1 MRGISRSGD
10 WTWQERLNIKVAR
23 GDLLLFSVQSC
34 ENVRISKRRSHFFC
48 LSDASNSSFPRL
60 GIILE
65 AKQKEDVHFVCF
77 ILSSSKHY
85 KHKHQSIISIVH
97 CSQGFKILLMDDANS
112 CGVNTWRLEDNDDWL
127 MNCLNH
133 VLASLTHSIFP
144 LLSDRFS
151 CSAHNDPR
159 VGGHALNHI
168 KQPQITAR
176 SSNPCSTCWE
186 HDQII
191 PTRWLK
197 TAAVVWNKLWRFHW
211 CDDAAPRTQK
221 NGRRGRCVHLEG
233 EICFAFRR
241 SVCEPLNSSL
251 SYFQQQ
257 VLSH

>member
-34 ENVRISKRRSHFFC
+34 ENVRISRRRSHFFC
-48 LSDASNSSFPRL
+48 LSDASNSSFPIL

-127 MNCLNH
+127 MNCMNH

-144 LLSDRFS
+144 LLSGRFS

-159 VGGHALNHI
+159 VGGRALNHI

-176 SSNPCSTCWE
+176 SSNPCSTRWE
-186 HDQII
+186 RHQII
-191 PTRWLK
+191 QLSYGINYDDFTGVTTQRREPKK
-197 TAAVVWNKLWRFHW
+197 TEGGGVVFTWK
-211 CDDAAPRTQK
+211 AK
-221 NGRRGRCVHLEG
+221 
-233 EICFAFRR
+233 
-241 SVCEPLNSSL
+241 SVSL
-251 SYFQQQ
+251 SVAQF
-257 VLSH
+257 VNP